1 MRESRFYEMQS
12 SSRDVQVM
20 RISVPE
26 IPYLCEKIDL
36 CLDVF
41 PHAGNEQ
48 PLHLR
53 VDLRLDPQLLV
64 PLL

>member
-1 MRESRFYEMQS
+1 MS
-12 SSRDVQVM
+12 SDE

-26 IPYLCEKIDL
+26 IPYLREKIDL